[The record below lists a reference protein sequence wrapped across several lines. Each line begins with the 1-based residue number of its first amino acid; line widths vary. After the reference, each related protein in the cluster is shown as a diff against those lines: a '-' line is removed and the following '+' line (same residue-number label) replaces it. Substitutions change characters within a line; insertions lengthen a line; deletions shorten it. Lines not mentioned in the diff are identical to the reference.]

1 MDFYA
6 KLSLLYKN
14 MFRFGVSIIWLG
26 LKFHEKKFVR
36 IQKVFYLSNVA
47 LMEPLELDILGS
59 AP

>member
-1 MDFYA
+1 
-6 KLSLLYKN
+6 

-36 IQKVFYLSNVA
+36 IQKVSYLSNVA